1 MTAAA
6 PEADF
11 QKTEDQQ
18 QGMVD
23 VEKGEEVVTEEE
35 KGSRGSTCG
44 ALCSLIISVPSLV
57 GT

>member
-1 MTAAA
+1 MTTHA
-6 PEADF
+6 PEEDH
-11 QKTEDQQ
+11 QKTAEQHQ

-23 VEKGEEVVTEEE
+23 IESSEEVVAEK

-44 ALCSLIISVPSLV
+44 AICSLIISVPSLV